1 MFQACQL
8 GNVQKVT
15 TLLKNGYNPNQV
27 NDNFW
32 ESGWTPIRYA
42 ALSGFKWEPKGEP
55 LEKRNT
61 KAKKLIEVLLQY
73 GANINK
79 QDDMGITTL
88 MSAVQFEDRRDI
100 VQMLLQRGAD
110 ETIVDS
116 FGRTYKDY

>member
-8 GNVQKVT
+8 GNFKKVT
-15 TLLKNGYNPNQV
+15 TLLKNGSDPNQV

-42 ALSGFKWEPKGEP
+42 ALSGFKWEPEK
-55 LEKRNT
+55 KRNH
-61 KAKKLIEVLLQY
+61 KAKELIELLLQY

-88 MSAVQFEDRRDI
+88 MSTMQFKDRVDI
-100 VQMLLQRGAD
+100 VHMLLQRGAD